1 MFVLILASTAS
12 STKVR
17 VLAEARIVGAL
28 PGGHLP
34 GFCLMRGSDALK
46 CRLPSRVGVHL
57 GHNCHCYFGLFLL
70 NLM

>member
-34 GFCLMRGSDALK
+34 GFLFDARIG
-46 CRLPSRVGVHL
+46 CA
-57 GHNCHCYFGLFLL
+57 
-70 NLM
+70 